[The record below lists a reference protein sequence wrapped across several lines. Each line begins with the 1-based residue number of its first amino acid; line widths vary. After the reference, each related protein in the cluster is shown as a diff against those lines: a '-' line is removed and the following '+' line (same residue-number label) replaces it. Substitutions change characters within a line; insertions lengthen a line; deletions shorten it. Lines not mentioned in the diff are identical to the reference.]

1 MISGSRN
8 LAYLSRGMRT
18 YGSRPI
24 IERARGRWEFEFIF
38 KGRARPT
45 GVECAILEEGKPRV
59 YVFHPDS
66 PHGWT
71 DDDDG
76 VSEVF
81 VVQFN
86 EVPEELDERISPTKP
101 IMLILGDADRRRMA
115 ARLQDVWN
123 DAGIRSVRTSLKL
136 HQLLLDMV
144 MLVVGEQE
152 VGGGRTGPAD
162 KISRAIHWF
171 EENIGEQPTVEDAAR
186 AVGVSAAHLRR
197 LFASAGRPSPQA
209 ELTRIRME
217 AAQRCLVAGWKQE
230 AISQFLGFS
239 EVSAF
244 ARAFRNDC
252 GSAPRRWLKENQR
265 RGGEVGGVD

>member
-1 MISGSRN
+1 

-24 IERARGRWEFEFIF
+24 IEWARGRWEFEFIF

-45 GVECAILEEGKPRV
+45 GVEYPLLVVNKPRV

-71 DDDDG
+71 DDEDG

-81 VVQFN
+81 VVQFH
-86 EVPEELDERISPTKP
+86 EVPEELAERISPTKP
-101 IMLILGDADRRRMA
+101 ILLILEDADRRRMA
-115 ARLQDVWN
+115 ARLQEVW
-123 DAGIRSVRTSLKL
+123 DEAGTNSVRTSLRL
-136 HQLLLDMV
+136 HQLLVDMV
-144 MLVVGEQE
+144 LLVVGNQE
-152 VGGGRTGPAD
+152 GGGVRSDPTD

-197 LFASAGRPSPQA
+197 LFAGSGRPSPQA

-217 AAQRCLVAGWKQE
+217 AAQRCLIAGWKQE

-252 GSAPRRWLKENQR
+252 GSAPRRWLRENQR